1 MKTSRIIV
9 VAASTLLAACSP
21 TSTPAPQSSTPTRQ
35 SPEPVLVGLLGLK
48 LGQPLDIPQ
57 CMTGKDGYYAA
68 AYDQKNTPCWLS
80 SSWPSKASTRKP
92 PSEAKE
98 DQYDLLF
105 GDKQIPPGA
114 ENEVSV
120 SLWHGV
126 IHRVEVRMN
135 RYHNYEE
142 TRDMLVDKFGLP
154 NVHESE
160 RDTWHWATD
169 SAEALYLGN
178 SPDPGEALVMLT
190 TKSFY
195 AHQEAVRKAQN
206 ASSF

>member
-1 MKTSRIIV
+1 MRSSRVIL
-9 VAASTLLAACSP
+9 VAASILLAACSP
-21 TSTPAPQSSTPTRQ
+21 SPSPPAASEQ
-35 SPEPVLVGLLGLK
+35 SPEPVLIDLLGLK
-48 LGQPLDIPQ
+48 LGQPLDVPE
-57 CMTGKDGYYAA
+57 CKTGKDGYYAA
-68 AYDQKNTPCWLS
+68 AYEQKVTPCWLS
-80 SSWPSKASTRKP
+80 SSWPSKPSKRKP
-92 PSEAKE
+92 PSESEE
-98 DQYDLLF
+98 DQYDVLF

-120 SLWHGV
+120 LLWHGV
-126 IHRVEVRMN
+126 INRVEVRMN

-142 TRDMLVDKFGLP
+142 TRNMLIEKFGLP

-160 RDTWHWATD
+160 RTTWHWATD
-169 SAEALYLGN
+169 SAEALYLGD

-195 AHQEAVRKAQN
+195 AHQEEQRKAQN